1 MIKFGVGQPVRRKE
15 DQRLLTGTGKFT
27 DDVSYPGQ
35 KYAVMVRSPH
45 AHARITSLDADDA
58 RAMPGVTAVL
68 TGRELAE
75 DGIGTLRCLAPL
87 TNIDGSAQVLTPRQ
101 IIAGDTVRFVG
112 DIVAVV
118 IADSLAQAQD
128 GAEAVLVEYETLP
141 AVTDLTTAMEEDQPQ
156 VWPEHV
162 KGNEAFHWH
171 IGDKAAVDREFAS
184 AATTHKLTIVNNRVV
199 ANPMEPRSVTAS
211 WDISTSRLTVHG
223 STQGSHFWKREIG
236 KLLGLGKEDVRVVT
250 GDVGGGFGIKIFVY
264 PEDAAVSWAAKRLQC
279 TVKWTCERA
288 ELFLSDVH
296 GRDHVSHLEAACDA
310 DGVITGLRCTTLANL
325 GAYLS
330 YFSPMVAASLGHPM
344 LPGCYRM
351 QNVYADVYGIYTH
364 TQPIDAYRGAGR
376 PEAAYAI
383 ERLVDTCAREI
394 GISPAEFRRR
404 NFIKSEEMPFATPLE
419 HTYDSGDFEQN
430 MVDAMANIDWAGF
443 EARRAESAKAGKLR
457 GIGMSS
463 YIEICGRGGEENAE
477 IRFEKPNQVT
487 VLIGTQNNGQ
497 GHETAYAQLL
507 AERLGVPF
515 DSIHV
520 EQGDTDRV
528 ATGAGTGG
536 SRSIPVGGAAL
547 DAAAVKM
554 LEKARSV
561 AAQAMET
568 AEADLEY
575 AEGTFTIAGTDR
587 TMSLFEVAEAAKD
600 AKNLPD
606 GEEPGL
612 DTRQG
617 FTPTGGTFPNGTHI
631 CELEV
636 DPETGITELLG
647 YVIVDDFGTIL
658 NPVMLEGQV
667 HGGTVQG
674 IGQALYER
682 TVFDADGQLLTG
694 SFMDYCMPRATD
706 VPWIDFSTN
715 VVPCKNNPLG
725 VKGAGE
731 AGAIG
736 ACAAVINAMVDAL
749 APVGVT
755 SIDMPATPEA
765 VWQAIAAAAPKA
777 AAE

>member
-15 DQRLLTGTGKFT
+15 DQRLLTGTGRFT

-45 AHARITSLDADDA
+45 AHARITSLDVDDA

-87 TNIDGSAQVLTPRQ
+87 TNIDGSAQTLTPRQ

-128 GAEAVLVEYETLP
+128 GAEAVMVEYETLP

-156 VWPEHV
+156 VWPDHV

-199 ANPMEPRSVTAS
+199 ANPMEPRSVAAS
-211 WDISTSRLTVHG
+211 WDKATSRLTVHG

-236 KLLGLGKEDVRVVT
+236 KLLGLGREDVRVVT

-394 GISPAEFRRR
+394 GMSPAEFRRR
-404 NFIKSEEMPFATPLE
+404 NFIRSDEMPFATPLE

-463 YIEICGRGGEENAE
+463 YIEICGRGGEGNAE

-515 DSIHV
+515 DNIHI
-520 EQGDTDRV
+520 EQGDTDRI

-575 AEGTFTIAGTDR
+575 AEGMFTIAGTDR
-587 TMSLFEVAEAAKD
+587 TMNFTDVAKLASAP
-600 AKNLPD
+600 ANMP
-606 GEEPGL
+606 GGMEPGL
-612 DTRQG
+612 NEDATY
-617 FTPTGGTFPNGTHI
+617 TATIMNYPNGCHI
-631 CELEV
+631 CELEI
-636 DPETGITELLG
+636 DPDTG
-647 YVIVDDFGTIL
+647 VIDVLDYNVVDD
-658 NPVMLEGQV
+658 V
-667 HGGTVQG
+667 GTVMNPLLLKGQIMGG
-674 IGQALYER
+674 IGQGLGQALMEEISYDEG
-682 TVFDADGQLLTG
+682 GQLITG
-694 SFMDYCMPRATD
+694 SFMDYTMPRAD
-706 VPWIDFSTN
+706 SMSYMEIKSNPVPT
-715 VVPCKNNPLG
+715 KTNPLG

-731 AGAIG
+731 AGNVG
-736 ACAAVINAMVDAL
+736 GLPAVVNAVVDAL
-749 APVGVT
+749 SPLG
-755 SIDMPATPEA
+755 IKHLDMPCTPQR
-765 VWQAIAAAAPKA
+765 VWRAIQTARSDAA
-777 AAE
+777 

>member
-1 MIKFGVGQPVRRKE
+1 MMKFGVGQPVRRKE
-15 DQRLLTGTGKFT
+15 DHRLLTGTGRYA

-35 KYAVMVRSPH
+35 KYAVMVRSPL
-45 AHARITSLDADDA
+45 AHARIDSIDADDA
-58 RAMPGVTAVL
+58 RAMPGVAAIL
-68 TGRELAE
+68 TGKELAE
-75 DGIGTLRCLAPL
+75 DGVGTLRCLAPVE
-87 TNIDGSAQVLTPRQ
+87 NSDGSAQVTTPRH
-101 IIAGDTVRFVG
+101 IVASDTVRYVG
-112 DIVAVV
+112 DIVALV
-118 IADSLAQAQD
+118 IADTAEQARD
-128 GAEAVLVEYETLP
+128 AAEAVMVDYDALP
-141 AVTDLTTAMEEDQPQ
+141 AVADLGSALDDGAAQ

-162 KGNEAFHWH
+162 KNNEAFHWH
-171 IGDKAAVDREFAS
+171 IGDKAGTDDAFANAVS
-184 AATTHKLTIVNNRVV
+184 THKVTIINNRVV
-199 ANPMEPRSVTAS
+199 ANPMEPRSVLAK
-211 WDISTSRLTVHG
+211 WDTETDRLTVHG
-223 STQGSHFWKREIG
+223 STQGSHFWKREIS
-236 KLLGLGKEDVRVVT
+236 KLLGLDREQVRVVT

-279 TVKWTCERA
+279 AVKWTCDRS

-310 DGVITGLRCTTLANL
+310 DGVITGLRCKTLANL

-330 YFSPMVAASLGHPM
+330 YFAPMVAASLGHPM

-351 QNVYADVYGIYTH
+351 QNIYAEVHGVYTH

-383 ERLVDTCAREI
+383 ERMVDVCARDL
-394 GISPAEFRRR
+394 GMSPAEFRRR
-404 NFIKSEEMPFATPLE
+404 NFIRSEEMPFKTALE
-419 HTYDSGDFEQN
+419 HTYDSGDFEKN
-430 MVDAMANIDWAGF
+430 MVDAMAAIDWAGF
-443 EARRAESAKAGKLR
+443 EERRKEAASRGMLR

-477 IRFEKPNQVT
+477 IRFEHPGQVN

-497 GHETAYAQLL
+497 GHETAYAQLI
-507 AERLGVPF
+507 AERLGLPVE
-515 DSIHV
+515 SVVV
-520 EQGDTDRV
+520 EQGDTDRI

-547 DAAAVKM
+547 DSAAVAV
-554 LEKARSV
+554 LDKARRV

-568 AEADLEY
+568 AEADLEFSD
-575 AEGTFTIAGTDR
+575 GVFTIAGTDR
-587 TMSLFEVAEAAKD
+587 KMSLFEAADAAKD
-600 AKNLPD
+600 PANLKE

-612 DTRQG
+612 DSRKG

-636 DPETGITELLG
+636 DPDTGITELVN
-647 YVIVDDFGTIL
+647 YAIVDDFGTIL
-658 NPVMLEGQV
+658 NPLMLEGQV

-674 IGQALYER
+674 IGQALQEQV
-682 TVFDADGQLLTG
+682 VFDGDGQLLSG
-694 SFMDYCMPRATD
+694 SFMDYTMPRAVD

-715 VVPCKNNPLG
+715 VVPCLNNPLG

-749 APVGVT
+749 APAGVET
-755 SIDMPATPEA
+755 IDMPATPQA
-765 VWQAIAAAAPKA
+765 VWQAITNARKA
-777 AAE
+777 AA